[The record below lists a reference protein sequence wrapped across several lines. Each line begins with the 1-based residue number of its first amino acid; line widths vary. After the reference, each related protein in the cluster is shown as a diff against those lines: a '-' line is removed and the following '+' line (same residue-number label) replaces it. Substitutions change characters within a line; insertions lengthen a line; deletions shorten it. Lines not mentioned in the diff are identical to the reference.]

1 MFQFN
6 RLLVLAL
13 AAAVNLPLH
22 ASAADPDE
30 AALEGGLEE
39 DGLQEKKPRATKD
52 APADPD
58 PSTLEKIESRRKEVQ
73 TFLNEMQEKIGQP
86 MDGLTPRDAKVWDKL
101 VASSNKLVADF
112 LAMQEKFFEAHRTA
126 LEAYQGA
133 VSAANAVETEKH
145 AKALAKLRAD
155 ALKGDEK
162 LEKAGLKLKA
172 DWEKFQA
179 KMAASAEK

>member
-73 TFLNEMQEKIGQP
+73 AFLNEMQEKIGQP
-86 MDGLTPRDAKVWDKL
+86 MDGLTPRDA
-101 VASSNKLVADF
+101 
-112 LAMQEKFFEAHRTA
+112 
-126 LEAYQGA
+126 
-133 VSAANAVETEKH
+133 
-145 AKALAKLRAD
+145 
-155 ALKGDEK
+155 
-162 LEKAGLKLKA
+162 
-172 DWEKFQA
+172 
-179 KMAASAEK
+179 

>member
-1 MFQFN
+1 MVQFN

-13 AAAVNLPLH
+13 AAAVSFPLH
-22 ASAADPDE
+22 ASAADLDE

-39 DGLQEKKPRATKD
+39 DGLQEKKPRAAKES
-52 APADPD
+52 PADPD
-58 PSTLEKIESRRKEVQ
+58 PASLEKVETRRREVQ
-73 TFLNEMQEKIGQP
+73 AFLNEMQEKIGQP

-112 LAMQEKFFEAHRTA
+112 LALQEKFFEAHRSA

-133 VSAANAVETEKH
+133 VSAANTAETGKH
-145 AKALAKLRAD
+145 AKAIAQLRAD
-155 ALKGDEK
+155 ALKKDEK

-179 KMAASAEK
+179 KMAASAGN

>member
-1 MFQFN
+1 
-6 RLLVLAL
+6 
-13 AAAVNLPLH
+13 
-22 ASAADPDE
+22 
-30 AALEGGLEE
+30 
-39 DGLQEKKPRATKD
+39 
-52 APADPD
+52 
-58 PSTLEKIESRRKEVQ
+58 
-73 TFLNEMQEKIGQP
+73 MQEKIGQP

-112 LAMQEKFFEAHRTA
+112 LAIQEKFFEAHRTA